1 MNRYAPVPTSSF
13 GKKIM
18 EDRPTTFDQLPA
30 MVSAMRNDL
39 ILIKE
44 LLQANGASH
53 VNKEAE
59 RWLSLK
65 DLCDYLPG
73 RPAAATVY
81 SWVHARK
88 IPHQKFGKRL
98 AFLKSEIDIWLRDHK
113 RQTISEIEEEAESHL
128 SNKKRRK

>member
-1 MNRYAPVPTSSF
+1 
-13 GKKIM
+13 M
-18 EDRPTTFDQLPA
+18 EDRPITFDQLPA
-30 MVSAMRNDL
+30 VVSAMRNDL

-44 LLQANGASH
+44 LLQANGALQL
-53 VNKEAE
+53 NKEAE

-65 DLCDYLPG
+65 DLCGYLPG

-113 RQTISEIEEEAESHL
+113 RQTISEIEKEADNHIYR
-128 SNKKRRK
+128 KGKRQN